1 MQGNCTSALPVG
13 LSAYIAAEF
22 NLLSPLQHMQPSPE
36 QNNHNTNLDH
46 NQNGQLT
53 HQWPTASAQ
62 HSSSNSGS
70 AQHAVEPSPGTS
82 TLPHGSSS
90 RRRQV
95 GVHANAAW
103 QPAAELPGC
112 GPLLPSWRQL
122 TDLLVPL
129 LHNVRVHRGTHL
141 GCTPFCCSCMLLP
154 QYAVLFTFAEVTCY
168 ELYGNTSGVCSRAL
182 SHVRLRWR
190 VPFE

>member
-13 LSAYIAAEF
+13 LSAYIAAEL
-22 NLLSPLQHMQPSPE
+22 NSSSPFQHMQPSPE
-36 QNNHNTNLDH
+36 QNNYTTNLDH

-53 HQWPTASAQ
+53 HQRPTASAR
-62 HSSSNSGS
+62 HSSSNSSS

-112 GPLLPSWRQL
+112 GPLLPYWRQL
-122 TDLLVPL
+122 TDLVVPL
-129 LHNVRVHRGTHL
+129 LHNVSVHRGTPPWLHPFLLFLYQFLGMLFGSHL
-141 GCTPFCCSCMLLP
+141 
-154 QYAVLFTFAEVTCY
+154 
-168 ELYGNTSGVCSRAL
+168 
-182 SHVRLRWR
+182 LR
-190 VPFE
+190 